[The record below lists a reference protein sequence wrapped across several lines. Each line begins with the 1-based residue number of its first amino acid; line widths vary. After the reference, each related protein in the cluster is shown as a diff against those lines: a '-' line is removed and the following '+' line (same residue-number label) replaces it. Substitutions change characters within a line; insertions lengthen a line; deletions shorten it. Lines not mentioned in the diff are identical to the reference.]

1 MKRRIILLAILAL
14 LDSKLY
20 GAAPSKP
27 NVVILYADD
36 LGYGDVSGYNPDR
49 GKIATPNI
57 DRLAAQG
64 VRFTDAHSSSGVCS
78 PSRYTLL
85 TGRYHWR
92 TRLQQGIVK
101 LWEPPLIA
109 PDRLT
114 IGKLAQQHDYRT
126 ACIGKWHLG
135 WEWRIASEAREHFD
149 APARR
154 PEAAEAT
161 DEARAAWRT
170 TFQKPIGGGPTI
182 RGFDEY
188 FGTDVPN
195 WPPFCFIEND
205 RTVGVPTELLPA
217 RLLKNNLASLQG
229 PALEGWQLESILPA
243 LAERAEDFIAH
254 QDQSRQP
261 FLLYMPLTSPHTPL
275 AVNAPW
281 KGKSGL
287 ENDAADFILETDAI
301 VGRVLD
307 ALDKS
312 DAAENTLVIFS
323 SDNGFAPYAGAKEL
337 EARGHFPSGPLR
349 GYKGDAW
356 EGGHRVPFIVRWPG
370 MIQSGRVSD
379 QLVHQADLL
388 ATFADILD
396 AELPEDAG
404 EDSVSLLPLFKGQ
417 DEPVREHAVSQ
428 SHDGLLA
435 VRFGTW
441 KLIAGPGGR
450 GPWSG
455 LSAEPRAT
463 TAGQLYQL
471 ADDLGET
478 NNLYAEMPEVVAE
491 LAALLDRLAADGRS
505 TPGVKQP
512 NDVKVNWRRF
522 LAPHE
527 TP

>member
-217 RLLKNNLASLQG
+217 RPYRNC
-229 PALEGWQLESILPA
+229 LPA
-243 LAERAEDFIAH
+243 QHDIDRLCNLVGTDQFLWGTPPPVQIYNAGKPEYRYEYVLDVTDGDVIAILSGWLWQYILKGEESH
-254 QDQSRQP
+254 AVPTNVYRRFRNKVGRPDP
-261 FLLYMPLTSPHTPL
+261 KKCKAWL
-275 AVNAPW
+275 AVKLP
-281 KGKSGL
+281 
-287 ENDAADFILETDAI
+287 
-301 VGRVLD
+301 
-307 ALDKS
+307 S
-312 DAAENTLVIFS
+312 D
-323 SDNGFAPYAGAKEL
+323 
-337 EARGHFPSGPLR
+337 
-349 GYKGDAW
+349 
-356 EGGHRVPFIVRWPG
+356 PFT
-370 MIQSGRVSD
+370 
-379 QLVHQADLL
+379 QLVRPK
-388 ATFADILD
+388 
-396 AELPEDAG
+396 E
-404 EDSVSLLPLFKGQ
+404 S
-417 DEPVREHAVSQ
+417 
-428 SHDGLLA
+428 
-435 VRFGTW
+435 
-441 KLIAGPGGR
+441 
-450 GPWSG
+450 
-455 LSAEPRAT
+455 
-463 TAGQLYQL
+463 
-471 ADDLGET
+471 
-478 NNLYAEMPEVVAE
+478 
-491 LAALLDRLAADGRS
+491 LAALEPFDHILIAWPFTEGTSILTVRENRAYWQG
-505 TPGVKQP
+505 
-512 NDVKVNWRRF
+512 
-522 LAPHE
+522 
-527 TP
+527 